1 MMFGPLLPLLLL
13 AVPVFVA
20 VVVVLAG
27 IVGMLLPSR
36 TSVPL
41 PRAVAR
47 PVTRPVV
54 RPSVQLDDEVTRVF
68 DRRAFAG

>member
-20 VVVVLAG
+20 VVVVVAG
-27 IVGMLLPSR
+27 IVGMLLPAR
-36 TSVPL
+36 TAAPL

-47 PVTRPVV
+47 QVA
-54 RPSVQLDDEVTRVF
+54 RPSVSVDDEVTRVF

>member
-20 VVVVLAG
+20 VVVVVSG

-36 TSVPL
+36 TAAPL
-41 PRAVAR
+41 PRAVA
-47 PVTRPVV
+47 RPVV

-68 DRRAFAG
+68 HRAFAS